1 MPNQQPPRRLPH
13 PLERFALTPSDHHA
27 ASDLPV
33 AVQSAMKTWSDQLY
47 NLGGNNNLLRA
58 RELTAGTLNLD
69 AAETTAKQR
78 LLSGRS
84 VTLASLFPDDEKF
97 GRAAKRAKTIFKKVK
112 EMQEERGIDVGY
124 LAIGTVTWPVSKGV
138 PPNAPL
144 LLREL
149 DFVDPP
155 ARSGDCKL
163 RLAEFSDMNPALLR
177 ALNAEFGLSLRD
189 EAFADLLGDGG
200 EAPFDQV
207 ADRLQTLCGSAVELE
222 FGQRFLAGT
231 FSFAKLPM
239 VRDIESAGALLAKSA
254 MVRAICGDTD
264 AQHKVRGEVTEP
276 GLYQVP
282 RPADEFLVFDSDSS
296 QSRAIDAIVDGT
308 NLVVDGP
315 PGTGKS
321 QTIANLIATLTARGR
336 KVLFV
341 AEKRAAI
348 DAVLSRIGRVGL
360 SGLVMD
366 IHGGASDRRAV
377 AAELASALASAKQAS
392 AVSTERLHRSLA
404 DDRAALDEHAASMHR
419 RRAPWDVSLFDSQ
432 TRLIALAESE
442 TAHRFTGDALRLL
455 AGSRLDQIRGALR
468 RFTDLGGLDHRRQGQ
483 WLGAAVHTSADLDRV
498 LDLVH
503 SLHTEL
509 LPDAGEAMDKVRY
522 QCGFRTPVDLEDWA
536 KALKLFAEAKRS
548 LEILRPEAYRADL
561 RQLAAACATRR
572 WRKKHGIDLPS
583 GERRSLVKQSK
594 SLTREKL
601 SNGQRHSTFEYA
613 AALQSEWH
621 AWQHEQSPL
630 ELPDGLAAAAD
641 TFAALRQAVDELDR
655 FILSTRLSQSR
666 IDLLREAV
674 AALAAD
680 NETPYRLVELHGL
693 RRDLNAAGCAR
704 LLDGLVDR
712 GMDSGQVLR
721 AFDYAWHAS
730 LLDHAR
736 RTDPVFGAFSGTAMN
751 STVESFREHD
761 VEHLRSNAK
770 RVQRLHAER
779 LYRAMSAK
787 GMAAQ
792 ETLIKGQANRKRG
805 HKPVRDLLAEA
816 GDLLLELKPV
826 WAMSPLVVSQLL
838 PQRRMFDVVI
848 FDEAS
853 QIPTADAIPSIM
865 RAAQTVV
872 AGDPRQ
878 LPPSNFFRQME
889 HDEGETENDLS
900 MASGYESVLDALQP
914 LLPRCSLTW
923 HYRSRNERLIA
934 FSNTWI
940 YDRSLTT
947 FPGATESEAVT
958 HVLAEGPTITGDDQS
973 STEEVRRVVELVAAH
988 AASRPQESLGVIA
1001 MGSKHADR
1009 IDAALTDARY
1019 QDPVLDGF
1027 LGKESEEPF
1036 FVKNLERVQGDERD
1050 AIILS
1055 IGYCKGANGR
1065 MSHRFGPI
1073 NRDGGER
1080 RLNVAVTRA
1089 KQRMTVVSAFSH
1101 RDLDPNKLTKAG
1113 PQQLR
1118 AYLEFAE
1125 SGGTMPG
1132 SVLDEHPELNP
1143 FEIDVRDRLE
1153 AAGIPLVAQYGA
1165 AGFRID
1171 FAAAHPERPGE
1182 MVLAIEADGATYH
1195 SSVSARDRDRLR
1207 QQQLENLGW
1216 TFHRIWSTDWFRD
1229 PETQVQRA
1237 RDAYDRAVRQ
1247 NDEQRAAAPKADR
1260 VVAEA
1265 PAAPSAV
1272 AAAPSRNLPKP
1283 RIRSGAP
1290 ITEYSTGEL
1299 VRIVQWVLSDTLL
1312 RTDEEL
1318 LRETAK
1324 EMGYR
1329 KVGPRIRTDLG
1340 AAIRRA
1346 RR

>member
-1 MPNQQPPRRLPH
+1 
-13 PLERFALTPSDHHA
+13 
-27 ASDLPV
+27 
-33 AVQSAMKTWSDQLY
+33 MKTWSNQLY
-47 NLGGNNNLLRA
+47 DLGGHNNLLKA
-58 RELTAGTLNLD
+58 RELAAGTLNLD
-69 AAETTAKQR
+69 AAEDTARKR
-78 LLSGRS
+78 LLTGKS
-84 VTLASLFPDDEKF
+84 VALASLFPEEETFK
-97 GRAAKRAKTIFKKVK
+97 RAAKRTKTVFKKVK
-112 EMQEERGIDVGY
+112 EFQEERGIDVGY
-124 LAIGTVTWPVSKGV
+124 LAVGTVTWPVSKGT

-155 ARSGDCKL
+155 ARNGDCKL
-163 RLAEFSDMNPALLR
+163 RLAEFSAVNPALLR
-177 ALNAEFGLSLRD
+177 ALNAEYRLSLHD
-189 EAFADLLGDGG
+189 DSFADLLEDGG
-200 EAPFDQV
+200 DAPFEQV
-207 ADRLQTLCGSAVELE
+207 ASRLQALCESAVKLE
-222 FGQRFLAGT
+222 IKPRFLVGT

-239 VRDIESAGALLAKSA
+239 VRDVESAGTLLAESA
-254 MVRAICGDTD
+254 MVRAICGDAE
-264 AQHKVRGEVTEP
+264 AQGAIRGEVTEP

-348 DAVLSRIGRVGL
+348 DAVLSRISRVGL

-366 IHGGASDRRAV
+366 IHGGAGNRRAV
-377 AAELASALASAKQAS
+377 AAELASALASAKQAP
-392 AVSTERLHRSLA
+392 AVNAERLHRNLA
-404 DDRAALDEHAASMHR
+404 NERTALDEHAAAMHR
-419 RRAPWDVSLFDSQ
+419 LRSPWEVSLFDAQ
-432 TRLIALAESE
+432 AQLIELADSE
-442 TAHRFTGDALRLL
+442 TVNRFDNDALEIL
-455 AGSRLDQIRGALR
+455 AGDRLDQTRSTLR
-468 RFTDLGGLDHRRQGQ
+468 RYTDLGGLDQARQGK
-483 WLGAAVHTSADLDRV
+483 WLKAAVHTSEELDRA

-509 LPDAGEAMDKVRY
+509 LPRASKAMDRVRY
-522 QCGFRTPVDLEDWA
+522 QVDFRSPVDLEDWA
-536 KALKLFAEAKRS
+536 TALELFAKAKRS
-548 LEILRPEAYRADL
+548 LEVLRPEAYQADVQ
-561 RQLAAACATRR
+561 RLAAACATRR
-572 WRKKHGIDLPS
+572 WRKKQEIDLS
-583 GERRSLVKQSK
+583 AGERRKLVKQSK
-594 SLTREKL
+594 SLTREKS
-601 SNGQRHSTFEYA
+601 SNGERHTAFIEA
-613 AALQSEWH
+613 TALQTDWH
-621 AWQHEQSPL
+621 AWQSERSPV
-630 ELPDGLAAAAD
+630 EIPDGLTEAAD
-641 TFAALRQAVDELDR
+641 TFEALKQAVEELDR
-655 FILSTRLSQSR
+655 YVTSMALTRSR

-674 AALAAD
+674 AVLSAD
-680 NETPYRLVELHGL
+680 TETPYRLIELHGL
-693 RRDLNAAGCAR
+693 RRELEAAGCAR
-704 LLDGLVDR
+704 LLDELTDR
-712 GMDSGQVLR
+712 GMDSGQVR
-721 AFDYAWHAS
+721 RVFDYAWYAS
-730 LLDHAR
+730 LLDRAKR
-736 RTDPVFGAFSGTAMN
+736 KDPVFGAFNGTAMD
-751 STVESFREHD
+751 SVVEDFREHD
-761 VEHLRSNAK
+761 VEHIRSNAK

-805 HKPVRDLLAEA
+805 HKPVRELLAEA
-816 GDLLLELKPV
+816 GELLLELKPV

-865 RAAQTVV
+865 RAEQTVV

-878 LPPSNFFRQME
+878 LPPTNFFSQME
-889 HDEGETENDLS
+889 HDEDEPEDALS
-900 MASGYESVLDALQP
+900 MASGYESILDALQP

-940 YDRSLTT
+940 YNRSLTT
-947 FPGATESEAVT
+947 FPGSTESEAIT
-958 HVLAEGPTITGDDQS
+958 HVLADGPAVPGDDQS
-973 STEEVRRVVELVAAH
+973 STAEVRRVVELVAAH
-988 AASRPQESLGVIA
+988 AAARPHESLGVIT
-1001 MGSKHADR
+1001 MGIKHADR
-1009 IDAALTDARY
+1009 IEAALHNARF

-1027 LGKESEEPF
+1027 LGKEGDEPF

-1065 MSHRFGPI
+1065 MSHSFGPI

-1089 KQRMTVVSAFSH
+1089 KRRMTVVSAFSH

-1125 SGGTMPG
+1125 SGGLMPG
-1132 SVLDEHPELNP
+1132 SVLGEHPELNP

-1153 AAGIPLVAQYGA
+1153 AAGIPLTAQYGA

-1171 FAAAHPERPGE
+1171 FAASHPERPGE

-1229 PETQVQRA
+1229 PEQQVRRA
-1237 RDAYDRAVRQ
+1237 REAYVRAVHRA
-1247 NDEQRAAAPKADR
+1247 DERRATTGGPNLESSVPEAAAAPT
-1260 VVAEA
+1260 VAEA
-1265 PAAPSAV
+1265 T
-1272 AAAPSRNLPKP
+1272 PSRSLPRP
-1283 RIRSGAP
+1283 AIVPGAP
-1290 ITEYSTGEL
+1290 ITDYSAEEL
-1299 VRIVQWVLSDTLL
+1299 TKIVRWVLSDTLL

-1318 LRETAK
+1318 LHEIKK
-1324 EMGYR
+1324 EMGY
-1329 KVGPRIRTDLG
+1329 KKLGPRIRIALE
-1340 AAIRRA
+1340 AAIRSA

>member
-1 MPNQQPPRRLPH
+1 
-13 PLERFALTPSDHHA
+13 
-27 ASDLPV
+27 
-33 AVQSAMKTWSDQLY
+33 MKTWSDQLY
-47 NLGGNNNLLRA
+47 DLGGHNNLLKA
-58 RELTAGTLNLD
+58 RELAAGTLSLD
-69 AAETTAKQR
+69 AAEAAARNR
-78 LLSGRS
+78 LLAGKS
-84 VTLASLFPDDEKF
+84 VTLASLFPDEEEF
-97 GRAAKRAKTIFKKVK
+97 RRASKRAKTVFKKVK
-112 EMQEERGIDVGY
+112 EFQEERGIDVGY
-124 LAIGTVTWPVSKGV
+124 LAVGTVAWPVSKGT

-155 ARSGDCKL
+155 TRNGDCKL
-163 RLAEFSDMNPALLR
+163 RLAEFSAINPALLR
-177 ALNAEFGLSLRD
+177 ALNAEHGLALDD
-189 EAFADLLGDGG
+189 EAFADLLDSGG
-200 EAPFDQV
+200 EAPFERV
-207 ADRLQTLCGSAVELE
+207 ADRLQTLCGSAVALE
-222 FGQRFLAGT
+222 IGPRLLVGT

-239 VRDIESAGALLAKSA
+239 VRDIESAGELLAENT
-254 MVRAICGDTD
+254 MVRAICGDAD
-264 AQHKVRGEVTEP
+264 AQRAVRGEVTEP
-276 GLYQVP
+276 RLYQVP
-282 RPADEFLVFDSDSS
+282 RPSDEFLVFDSDSS

-366 IHGGASDRRAV
+366 IHGGAGNRRAV
-377 AAELASALASAKQAS
+377 AAELASALASAKQTP
-392 AVSTERLHRSLA
+392 AVNAERLHRGLA
-404 DDRAALDEHAASMHR
+404 DDRAALDAHAAAMHR
-419 RRAPWDVSLFDSQ
+419 RRSPWDVSLFEVQ
-432 TRLIALAESE
+432 ARLIELADSE
-442 TAHRFTGDALRLL
+442 TANRFGNDALDIL
-455 AGSRLDQIRGALR
+455 AGDRLDRTRGALR
-468 RFTDLGGLDHRRQGQ
+468 RYADLGGLDQAGQGK
-483 WLGAAVHTSADLDRV
+483 WLGAAVYTSDELGRA

-509 LPDAGEAMDKVRY
+509 LPRASEAMDKVRY
-522 QCGFRTPVDLEDWA
+522 QADFRGPVDLEDWA
-536 KALKLFAEAKRS
+536 RALKLFAEAKRS
-548 LEILRPEAYRADL
+548 LETLRPEAYQADA
-561 RQLAAACATRR
+561 RRLAAACATRR
-572 WRKKHGIDLPS
+572 WRKKHEVDLS
-583 GERRSLVKQSK
+583 AGERRALVKQSK

-601 SNGQRHSTFEYA
+601 SNGERHAAFVEA
-613 AALQSEWH
+613 AALQADWH
-621 AWQHEQSPL
+621 AWQNEPSPL
-630 ELPDGLAAAAD
+630 ELPEGLAEAAD
-641 TFAALRQAVDELDR
+641 AFAALKQAVDELDR
-655 FILSTRLSQSR
+655 FITSMSLTRSR

-674 AALAAD
+674 AALSAD
-680 NETPYRLVELHGL
+680 TETPYRLVELHGL
-693 RRDLNAAGCAR
+693 RRELEAAGCAG
-704 LLDGLVDR
+704 LLGDLADQ

-721 AFDYAWHAS
+721 VFDYAWHAS
-730 LLDHAR
+730 LLDRVR
-736 RTDPVFGAFSGTAMN
+736 RTDSVFGAFSGTAMD
-751 STVESFREHD
+751 STVEDFREHD
-761 VEHLRSNAK
+761 VEHIRSNAK
-770 RVQRLHAER
+770 RVQRRHAER

-792 ETLIKGQANRKRG
+792 ETLIKGQATRKRG
-805 HKPVRDLLAEA
+805 HKPVRELLAEA
-816 GDLLLELKPV
+816 GELLLELKPV

-865 RAAQTVV
+865 RAEQTVV

-878 LPPSNFFRQME
+878 LPPTNFFSQME
-889 HDEGETENDLS
+889 RDESESDDALS
-900 MASGYESVLDALQP
+900 MASGYESILDALQP

-947 FPGATESEAVT
+947 FPGATESEAIT
-958 HVLAEGPTITGDDQS
+958 HVLADGPAVPGDDQS
-973 STEEVRRVVELVAAH
+973 STAEVRRVVALVAAH
-988 AASRPQESLGVIA
+988 AAARPQESLGVIT
-1001 MGSKHADR
+1001 MGIKHADR
-1009 IDAALTDARY
+1009 IEAALNSARY

-1027 LGKESEEPF
+1027 LGKDGDEPF

-1065 MSHRFGPI
+1065 MSHSFGPI

-1125 SGGTMPG
+1125 SGGVMPG
-1132 SVLDEHPELNP
+1132 SVLDDHPELNP
-1143 FEIDVRDRLE
+1143 FELDVRNRLE

-1171 FAAAHPERPGE
+1171 FAAAHPDRPGE

-1229 PETQVQRA
+1229 PERQVQRA
-1237 RDAYDRAVRQ
+1237 REAYNRAVRRA
-1247 NDEQRAAAPKADR
+1247 DERRDAAGELNPEASVP
-1260 VVAEA
+1260 EA
-1265 PAAPSAV
+1265 PTAPAPAEEAPSK
-1272 AAAPSRNLPKP
+1272 SLPRP
-1283 RIRSGAP
+1283 VIVPGAP
-1290 ITEYSTGEL
+1290 ITDYSAGEL
-1299 VRIVQWVLSDTLL
+1299 VKIVRWILSDTLL

-1324 EMGYR
+1324 AMGYR
-1329 KVGPRIRTDLG
+1329 KVGSRIRTALE